1 VRPPASHC
9 PCRSPVRLTAGR
21 QLRVWWDA
29 RSLEPGAPWEEGF
42 CRGLV
47 KSRAFVPILSRGACG
62 PFESLSASAPCD
74 NVLLEHRL
82 ALELHER
89 GLTERLFPLFLGNRA
104 PADANGVERYRRYTF
119 SGLGASHPVAAPD
132 VAVESVERALVVGL
146 EREGLGLP
154 LREGM
159 TVAEAVRGVCRFQGA
174 FLEGTQQELRD
185 GIAASLAP
193 LAAFLRRTEPARPI
207 GGGLQAR
214 R

>member
-1 VRPPASHC
+1 MRASELATAARP
-9 PCRSPVRLTAGR
+9 
-21 QLRVWWDA
+21 QLRVWWDV

-62 PFESLSASAPCD
+62 AFESLSAAAPCD

-89 GLTERLFPLFLGNRA
+89 GLTERLFPLFIGERRA
-104 PADANGVERYRRYTF
+104 AADDAAAAASAARYERYTF
-119 SGLGASHPVAAPD
+119 SGPGGTHPVGAPE
-132 VAVESVERALVVGL
+132 VAVESVERAVVAGL

-154 LREGM
+154 LREGV
-159 TVAEAVRGVCRFQGA
+159 TVAEVVKGVCRFQGA
-174 FLEGTQQELRD
+174 FLEGTAQEVRD
-185 GIAASLAP
+185 GLALALAP
-193 LAAFLRRTEPARPI
+193 LAAFLRRTDPARPQ
-207 GGGLQAR
+207 GAALRGR